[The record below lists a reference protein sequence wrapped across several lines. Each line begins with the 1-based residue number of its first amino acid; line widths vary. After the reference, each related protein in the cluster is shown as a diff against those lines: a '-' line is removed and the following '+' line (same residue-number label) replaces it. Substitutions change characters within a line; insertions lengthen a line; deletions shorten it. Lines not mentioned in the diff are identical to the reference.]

1 MEIINI
7 TEEQRKK
14 LSYRVAQLVFE
25 LKKDE
30 KVECIYFLPYKYNEE
45 EGNFIEL
52 LIATKAPYD
61 LKRSQIVRDFN
72 AKNNKD
78 VSKYGVRIH
87 IDTRKDLRYFP
98 DAIFDRIKIPNFNSL
113 IGLEIFNATILFD
126 RNGKYRDLKEIAE
139 ITGVGEHSN
148 LYTYDNLAS
157 IVPPIEEKIDGY
169 LEDMEGMNNREVAL
183 KKFTK
188 TSMYEEI
195 LKM

>member
-25 LKKDE
+25 LKKDK
-30 KVECIYFLPYKYNEE
+30 KVECVYFIPYKYNGE
-45 EGNFIEL
+45 EGKFIEL
-52 LIATKAPYD
+52 LIVTQSPYD